1 MSNAYFFQTPDPG
14 DVEALTQSFSSL
26 LAGRHERIN
35 HYAVSGDAVFG
46 MASPDKFGQGVMPRY
61 LEEFGLWGMLAGELH
76 PCATLDR
83 CRQAYPGADTD
94 LAVLAS
100 LARDKRLPETL
111 PTLNGAFF
119 LILWDPESRTLV
131 AANDRYGLYPMYWA
145 HRDGRYCLASRV
157 LGPVLAGVVT
167 GDMDPLAVA
176 QILTVDDFAGDRTLV
191 KDVSVFPPGTVMT
204 KTPDRIDWQTYWTWD
219 YPAEPGIPVEEWGQR
234 AGAALLEAVRRQA
247 GSGRVIGVTLSGGLD
262 SRCVAAAAVQ
272 SGLSPRTFTWG
283 EDQCYDRL
291 YAARIARV
299 LGTEHQDCPYE
310 YDTLAE
316 RFEDGIAVTEGMCNT
331 FDMHFLAH
339 LHIIAGVDVVLNGFA
354 GDAVLG
360 ETFLRAQWSAPMSP
374 AELAENLFRRYNR
387 FLKESELADVMPA
400 ARDFRAEDFPLAIF
414 KRQFEELRRLR
425 TPDAAHRYL
434 FDNHVRR
441 KTAMGTVLMRQAAE
455 SAACFFDYDFNDLV
469 RRIPTELR
477 ASHRTYRAMMR
488 TTFPDVAGIPWQTTL
503 LPPLAPEWRVLASK
517 VVRRA
522 SAKVEAWT
530 GWRGPTRRQPP
541 ALFAERLRDE
551 LRDWMDAL
559 IHAEYPIPEALLSP
573 DFVRRVWR
581 EHLDGK
587 DRCRLLGALVPV
599 LGLSKLAQRVRNR
612 QFAASPTPNRVKR

>member
-1 MSNAYFFQTPDPG
+1 M
-14 DVEALTQSFSSL
+14 
-26 LAGRHERIN
+26 
-35 HYAVSGDAVFG
+35 
-46 MASPDKFGQGVMPRY
+46 
-61 LEEFGLWGMLAGELH
+61 
-76 PCATLDR
+76 
-83 CRQAYPGADTD
+83 
-94 LAVLAS
+94 
-100 LARDKRLPETL
+100 
-111 PTLNGAFF
+111 
-119 LILWDPESRTLV
+119 LWDPESRTLV

-339 LHIIAGVDVVLNGFA
+339 LHIIAGVDVV
-354 GDAVLG
+354 
-360 ETFLRAQWSAPMSP
+360 
-374 AELAENLFRRYNR
+374 
-387 FLKESELADVMPA
+387 
-400 ARDFRAEDFPLAIF
+400 
-414 KRQFEELRRLR
+414 
-425 TPDAAHRYL
+425 
-434 FDNHVRR
+434 
-441 KTAMGTVLMRQAAE
+441 
-455 SAACFFDYDFNDLV
+455 
-469 RRIPTELR
+469 
-477 ASHRTYRAMMR
+477 
-488 TTFPDVAGIPWQTTL
+488 
-503 LPPLAPEWRVLASK
+503 
-517 VVRRA
+517 
-522 SAKVEAWT
+522 
-530 GWRGPTRRQPP
+530 
-541 ALFAERLRDE
+541 
-551 LRDWMDAL
+551 
-559 IHAEYPIPEALLSP
+559 
-573 DFVRRVWR
+573 
-581 EHLDGK
+581 
-587 DRCRLLGALVPV
+587 
-599 LGLSKLAQRVRNR
+599 
-612 QFAASPTPNRVKR
+612 

>member
-1 MSNAYFFQTPDPG
+1 MSNAYFCQAPDFG
-14 DVEALTQSFSSL
+14 EVEALARSFSSL
-26 LAGRHERIN
+26 LTGGQERIN
-35 HYAVSGDAVFG
+35 HYAVSGDAIFG
-46 MASPDKFGQGVMPRY
+46 LASPDKFGQGVMPRY
-61 LEEFGLWGMLAGELH
+61 LEESGFWGILVGELH

-83 CRQAYPGADTD
+83 CRQACPGAETG
-94 LAVLAS
+94 LALLAA

-119 LILWDPESRTLV
+119 VILWDPESRTLV

-145 HRDGRYCLASRV
+145 HQGGRYCLASRV

-167 GDMDPLAVA
+167 GDIDPLAVA
-176 QILTVDDFAGDRTLV
+176 QILTVDDFAGNRTLV

-204 KTPDRIDWQTYWTWD
+204 RTPDRIEWQTYWTWD
-219 YPAEPGIPVEEWGQR
+219 YPATQGIPVEEWGQR

-247 GSGRVIGVTLSGGLD
+247 GNGRVIGVTLSGGLD

-272 SGLSPRTFTWG
+272 TGLLPRTFTWG

-316 RFEDGIAVTEGMCNT
+316 RFEEGVAVTEGMGNT

-360 ETFLRAQWSAPMSP
+360 ETFLRPQWSTPMSP
-374 AELAENLFRRYNR
+374 AELAENLFHRYNR
-387 FLKESELADVMPA
+387 FLKESELAEAMPA
-400 ARDFRAEDFPLAIF
+400 ARDFCAEDFPLSIF
-414 KRQFEELRRLR
+414 KRQFEELRHLR

-455 SAACFFDYDFNDLV
+455 SAACFYDYDFNDLI

-477 ASHRTYRAMMR
+477 ANHRTYRAMLR
-488 TTFPDVAGIPWQTTL
+488 SVFPNVAAIPWQTTL
-503 LPPLAPEWRVLASK
+503 LPPLAPEWQVLASK

-522 SAKVEAWT
+522 SAKLEAWT

-551 LRDWMDAL
+551 LRDWMDDL
-559 IHAEYPIPEALLSP
+559 IHDAYPIPDALLLP
-573 DFVRRVWR
+573 DFRRRVWR
-581 EHLDGK
+581 EHLDGQ
-587 DRCRLLGALVPV
+587 DRTRLLGAIVPI
-599 LGLSKLAQRVRNR
+599 LGLSKLVQRVRNR
-612 QFAASPTPNRVKR
+612 QFADAPAPTRVEQ